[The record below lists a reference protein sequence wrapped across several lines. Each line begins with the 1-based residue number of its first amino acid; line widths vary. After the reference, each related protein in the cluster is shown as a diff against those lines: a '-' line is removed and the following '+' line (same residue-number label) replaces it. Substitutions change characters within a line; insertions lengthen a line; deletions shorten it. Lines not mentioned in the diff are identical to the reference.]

1 MMTKGHCTVRGNDDC
16 DDYAPPHP
24 ESEAAAASSDL
35 EPAIPFVFG
44 GKEAVV
50 TAVGYTELAF
60 DVFARGYLL
69 VRQASE
75 EEK

>member
-1 MMTKGHCTVRGNDDC
+1 MMTT
-16 DDYAPPHP
+16 PLTL
-24 ESEAAAASSDL
+24 ASAVASYDL
-35 EPAIPFVFG
+35 NLEIPFVFG
-44 GKEAVV
+44 CKQAKE